1 MKKILKMGY
10 YLLIS
15 FSVLSPI
22 AAQKS
27 ISSPITDGLYR
38 IKVNATGKYWAI
50 ENISKDDN
58 ARLVQW
64 DYVDQA
70 NHKFVVRKSDDG
82 YTIQALH
89 SGKHVDGRLFYGIV
103 DAPVIQYR
111 FTDAMYSHWSLTFS
125 QQQAGGAGW
134 VVQLKKSGVA
144 MRLSGATHY
153 TDNGRHF
160 IIKNPERLDA
170 HDYEAYQTFTFER
183 LGDVPS
189 SFNNTVPRVNVGTS
203 PVKIKKS
210 N

>member
-1 MKKILKMGY
+1 MKKILKLGY
-10 YLLIS
+10 CLVFLLAA
-15 FSVLSPI
+15 LSPT

-38 IKVNATGKYWAI
+38 VKVNATGKYWAI

-70 NHKFVVRKSDDG
+70 NHKFVVRKTDDS

-89 SGKHVDGRLFYGIV
+89 SGKYVDGRLFYGIV

-111 FTDAMYSHWSLTFS
+111 LTDAIYCNWSLTFS
-125 QQQAGGAGW
+125 RQQTGGEGW

-144 MRLSGATHY
+144 IRLAGATHY

-189 SFNNTVPRVNVGTS
+189 SFINSIPRVNAGAS